1 MRVQLVKGTVQI
13 PPSYF
18 AVQHALAMPQIDW
31 SLLCLAAKVSDPP
44 LPFPI
49 IEAVPGSFPFRMK
62 EVLKWWAVS
71 RMERLLLAQEPQLIH
86 QQQATWS
93 IPAHRA
99 SKRLTVPMVTTLHGA
114 DAYASSLLSP
124 PSGLVERVGRAWT
137 AMNQE
142 AARHSDRLLA
152 VSRHLADVAL
162 RSGFP
167 ADRLHVHYQGVDTQW
182 WTPHT
187 DTASSPTIP
196 EHAGPLED
204 SRPGREDL
212 EDRQIPELLF
222 VGAFSELKGIPDLL
236 SAHAHVS
243 RPHRLVLVGDGPLRE
258 ELRRASAHD
267 PSITVLGPLDRR
279 GVRERMRR
287 AAALV
292 LPTRT
297 RNGRAEAAG
306 LVSLEAQ
313 ACATPVIVNET
324 GGALEMVSP
333 ACADLKAREY
343 EVDSLASS
351 IRSLLSMSES
361 ERAARGREA
370 RSWVEAERSLKRAT
384 DELGAHYCELIGSK

>member
-1 MRVQLVKGTVQI
+1 
-13 PPSYF
+13 
-18 AVQHALAMPQIDW
+18 
-31 SLLCLAAKVSDPP
+31 
-44 LPFPI
+44 
-49 IEAVPGSFPFRMK
+49 
-62 EVLKWWAVS
+62 
-71 RMERLLLAQEPQLIH
+71 
-86 QQQATWS
+86 
-93 IPAHRA
+93 
-99 SKRLTVPMVTTLHGA
+99 
-114 DAYASSLLSP
+114 
-124 PSGLVERVGRAWT
+124 
-137 AMNQE
+137 MNQE

-182 WTPHT
+182 WRPHT
-187 DTASSPTIP
+187 DTTCVPTSP
-196 EHAGPLED
+196 EHAGQLED
-204 SRPGREDL
+204 PQPGREEL
-212 EDRQIPELLF
+212 EDGQIPELLF
-222 VGAFSELKGIPDLL
+222 VGAFSKLKGIPNLL
-236 SAHAHVS
+236 RAHAHVS

-343 EVDSLASS
+343 EVDSLVSS
-351 IRSLLSMSES
+351 INSLLSMSEV
-361 ERAARGREA
+361 ERTARGREA

-384 DELGAHYCELIGSK
+384 AELGAHYCELIGSK